1 MTHIRRSKLLSLFRI
16 RKDEKMLAAIWAQDE
31 NGLIGKE
38 DRLPWRLP
46 NDLKFFK
53 QMTEANTLVMGRKT
67 FEGMGSRPLPNRQT
81 IVLTRDSSYKAEG
94 VHVMHSVEDVL
105 ALEKETDGIF
115 FIAGGS
121 AVYQEFLPFCTILYR
136 TVIHH
141 VFDGDVYFPP
151 VDWSDWSLINTS
163 QGEMDE
169 KNRYP
174 HQFETYQR
182 NENPV
187 KSGTGELTI

>member
-1 MTHIRRSKLLSLFRI
+1 
-16 RKDEKMLAAIWAQDE
+16 MLAAIWAQDE

-81 IVLTRDSSYKAEG
+81 IVLTRDSSYTAEG
-94 VHVMHSVEDVL
+94 VHVMHSVEEVL
-105 ALEKETDGIF
+105 ALEKET
-115 FIAGGS
+115 
-121 AVYQEFLPFCTILYR
+121 
-136 TVIHH
+136 VIYH
-141 VFDGDVYFPP
+141 VFDGDAYFPP

-163 QGEMDE
+163 QGEIDE

-182 NENPV
+182 NENPL
-187 KSGTGELTI
+187 KNGTGE

>member
-1 MTHIRRSKLLSLFRI
+1 
-16 RKDEKMLAAIWAQDE
+16 MLAAIWAQDE

-121 AVYQEFLPFCTILYR
+121 AVYQEFLPFCTILY
-136 TVIHH
+136 
-141 VFDGDVYFPP
+141 
-151 VDWSDWSLINTS
+151 
-163 QGEMDE
+163 
-169 KNRYP
+169 
-174 HQFETYQR
+174 
-182 NENPV
+182 
-187 KSGTGELTI
+187 

>member
-1 MTHIRRSKLLSLFRI
+1 
-16 RKDEKMLAAIWAQDE
+16 MLAAIWAQDE

-105 ALEKETDGIF
+105 ALEKETDGNLQSSIMYSMEMLIF
-115 FIAGGS
+115 HLLTG
-121 AVYQEFLPFCTILYR
+121 
-136 TVIHH
+136 
-141 VFDGDVYFPP
+141 
-151 VDWSDWSLINTS
+151 LI
-163 QGEMDE
+163 G
-169 KNRYP
+169 
-174 HQFETYQR
+174 H
-182 NENPV
+182 
-187 KSGTGELTI
+187 

>member
-1 MTHIRRSKLLSLFRI
+1 
-16 RKDEKMLAAIWAQDE
+16 MLAAIWAQDE

-81 IVLTRDSSYKAEG
+81 IVLTRDPSYTAEG
-94 VHVMHSVEDVL
+94 VHVMHSVEEVL

-121 AVYQEFLPFCTILYR
+121 AVYQEFLPFCTILY
-136 TVIHH
+136 
-141 VFDGDVYFPP
+141 
-151 VDWSDWSLINTS
+151 
-163 QGEMDE
+163 
-169 KNRYP
+169 
-174 HQFETYQR
+174 
-182 NENPV
+182 
-187 KSGTGELTI
+187 